1 MAWGLNVS
9 SVLDGIGCSQPRSVL
24 YPNSWFS
31 LVDACFG
38 GFFLLFAFS
47 VAGIDCLAILD
58 SRFWCGETG
67 EADVGPLRFVRELEL
82 QHNTS
87 GPRDR
92 EIL

>member
-9 SVLDGIGCSQPRSVL
+9 SVLDRIGCSQPRSVL

-31 LVDACFG
+31 LVDAYFG

-58 SRFWCGETG
+58 SGAEKPGRRMLVHCDSYE
-67 EADVGPLRFVRELEL
+67 
-82 QHNTS
+82 S
-87 GPRDR
+87 
-92 EIL
+92 